1 MESKGVPAYM
11 RSGQCPLP
19 CACFDYSGFDRAP
32 VRSWW
37 CPPSKFKAG
46 GQKSIAYQVA
56 YPIPFWGVKWHH
68 QTAQSAG
75 GQVTI
80 AAWNN
85 EK

>member
-1 MESKGVPAYM
+1 MFLHSAAVRRRHNA
-11 RSGQCPLP
+11 RC
-19 CACFDYSGFDRAP
+19 RAP
-32 VRSWW
+32 ALITAALIACVSVRGGVRR
-37 CPPSKFKAG
+37 PSSKAG
-46 GQKSIAYQVA
+46 GQKSVAYQVA